1 MHPGVPVSNY
11 WNHLLSTEDRDE
23 PPPSAR
29 ILRRP
34 VPLEAQG
41 FLLVKTV
48 SSSVHQNA
56 RLIKPFALNPVWVDT
71 DDTARQALTVL
82 TKCEDLHM
90 RILVKP
96 IDSFWL
102 KV

>member
-48 SSSVHQNA
+48 SSSEHQNA

-82 TKCEDLHM
+82 TKCEDL